1 MKNVNLLTLLFFAMA
16 LSIAHASCKHPV
28 ATSEDQ
34 AIMDEVM
41 TSTLLYYQGNDVLLR
56 ESGNSPHGDFKLLF
70 NQTAWDALDSTGRL
84 PVGGTFP
91 DGSLIVKDIVKG
103 GSTDLYAVMLKKP
116 SSGLSNLGWVWNEFK
131 PNGGLVIGAEDKG
144 KACVGCHRGNTN
156 RDYTNSFDLH

>member
-131 PNGGLVIGAEDKG
+131 PNGGLVIGAKDKG